1 MHEDKKRVKD
11 EKKHN
16 KLVAKKA
23 RAAAI
28 SKANK
33 LAEGEETKV
42 DEISIQSSL
51 GVT

>member
-23 RAAAI
+23 RAAAQN
-28 SKANK
+28 KANK
-33 LAEGEETKV
+33 PPDGEETKG
-42 DEISIQSSL
+42 EEGTTLGISYR
-51 GVT
+51 